1 MSPGTNPQPP
11 PHITLVTAPGC
22 HFCEDARK
30 ALTGIMAEGTALHLE
45 LVEATS
51 PAGLALLALHRPPMN
66 PLVLVDGNYF
76 SAGRLPRRKLQALLA
91 SRIIRPESM
100 VARHG

>member
-1 MSPGTNPQPP
+1 
-11 PHITLVTAPGC
+11 VTAPGC
-22 HFCEDARK
+22 HFCEDAHR
-30 ALTGIMAEGTALHLE
+30 ALTELAAHGAALELD

-66 PLVLVDGNYF
+66 PLVLVDGAYF

-91 SRIIRPESM
+91 VKTIRPESM
-100 VARHG
+100 VAGHG

>member
-1 MSPGTNPQPP
+1 MSPGSNHQSPP
-11 PHITLVTAPGC
+11 RITLVTTPGC
-22 HFCEDARK
+22 HFCDDAHR
-30 ALTGIMAEGTALHLE
+30 ALTELSAEGAAIELE

-51 PAGLALLALHRPPMN
+51 QAGLALLVQHRPPMN
-66 PLVLVDGNYF
+66 PLVLVDGAYF

-91 SRIIRPESM
+91 QSSTQSAAM